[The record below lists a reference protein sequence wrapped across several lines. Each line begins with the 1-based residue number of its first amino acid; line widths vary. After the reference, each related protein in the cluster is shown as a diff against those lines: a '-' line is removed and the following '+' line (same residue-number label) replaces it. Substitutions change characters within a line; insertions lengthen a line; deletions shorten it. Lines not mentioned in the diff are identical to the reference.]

1 MLHTV
6 YRHNEL
12 TISEVSELLNISL
25 PNCSRYVKNAIQ
37 EGYLNKRVDS
47 GDKRI
52 YYISLS
58 DRGRRIV
65 ETTLD
70 DFSMDISTHL
80 NSLDPKDLDR
90 LDESFS
96 NLNSTLADTLLSNT
110 NLTRRN

>member
-1 MLHTV
+1 
-6 YRHNEL
+6 
-12 TISEVSELLNISL
+12 
-25 PNCSRYVKNAIQ
+25 
-37 EGYLNKRVDS
+37 
-47 GDKRI
+47 
-52 YYISLS
+52 
-58 DRGRRIV
+58 IV